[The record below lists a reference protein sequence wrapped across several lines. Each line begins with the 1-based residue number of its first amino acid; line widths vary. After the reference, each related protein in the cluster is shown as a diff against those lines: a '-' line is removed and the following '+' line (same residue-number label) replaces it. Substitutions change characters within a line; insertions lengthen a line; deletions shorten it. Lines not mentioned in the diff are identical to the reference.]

1 MAVQG
6 SGWLGASALSLAF
19 VCAGC
24 ADPSE
29 PYRLAESYH
38 LERLTPMD
46 DGPQVERG
54 RPNAILDGLNHYFF
68 SLPTKLILWEWHVD
82 DHELPPESEELLTAY
97 LDANRLS
104 TVKVR
109 HNQYAPGAEW
119 QRLTS
124 NRDVGAGYRYTL
136 GVLGWLHYTLLPG
149 RLFAGFPILG
159 AGEYFNPFT
168 NTIHVYSSDPGILL
182 HEAAHAKDYVP
193 HQWRGTGFVLG
204 RAVPLVDLLQEG
216 TATADAIHFLQCQGE
231 FGDELDAYRT
241 LWPAYGTYV
250 GSYLAR
256 AAIIPAAIVGHVA
269 GRVKASAR
277 SKEIASDVAAP
288 LPYCKGE
295 SR

>member
-1 MAVQG
+1 MA
-6 SGWLGASALSLAF
+6 LLRFGALALVVAL

-24 ADPSE
+24 ADPKQ

-38 LERLTPMD
+38 LERLTRFD
-46 DGPQVERG
+46 DGPQIERG
-54 RPNAILDGLNHYFF
+54 RHNAALDGINHLFF
-68 SLPTKLILWEWHVD
+68 SLPTKLLLWDWQVD
-82 DHELPPESEELLTAY
+82 DHALPPESEALLADY
-97 LDANRLS
+97 LAANRLA

-119 QRLTS
+119 SRLTS

-136 GVLGWLHYTLLPG
+136 GVLAWLHYTLLPG
-149 RLFAGFPILG
+149 RLFAGFPLLG

-168 NTIHVYSSDPGILL
+168 NTIHVFSSDPAILL
-182 HEAAHAKDYVP
+182 HEAGHAKDYVP
-193 HQWRGTGFVLG
+193 HQWRGTGFALG
-204 RAVPLVDLLQEG
+204 RAVPLVDLVQE
-216 TATADAIHFLQCQGE
+216 ATASSDAIHFLQCQGAY
-231 FGDELDAYRT
+231 GAELDAYTT

-256 AAIIPAAIVGHVA
+256 VAFLPGAIAGHVA
-269 GRVKASAR
+269 GRVKAGSR
-277 SKEIASDVAAP
+277 RTEIASDVAAP